1 MLLVVDHLLC
11 PVSSIVDVLLIVL
24 PRAQLGGHSS
34 MVNHPEA
41 FVDYRDVLPAP
52 PGLSN
57 CFEAF
62 RTRGWEPGLRAS
74 PRLRRPASPAPDP
87 PRSSAGGGS
96 DGAHSAIIAR
106 GGGAE
111 SSAPRL
117 LVSMGLDFRNSS
129 QAPRQGKHDAG

>member
-87 PRSSAGGGS
+87 PRSSAGGAVMAPTQPS
-96 DGAHSAIIAR
+96 SL
-106 GGGAE
+106 GGG
-111 SSAPRL
+111 
-117 LVSMGLDFRNSS
+117 G
-129 QAPRQGKHDAG
+129 G